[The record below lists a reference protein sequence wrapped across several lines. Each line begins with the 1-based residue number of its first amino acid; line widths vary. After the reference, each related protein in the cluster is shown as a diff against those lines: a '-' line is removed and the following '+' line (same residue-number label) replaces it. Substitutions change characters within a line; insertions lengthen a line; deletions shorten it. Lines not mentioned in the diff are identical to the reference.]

1 MSSPPDTDLVVAMT
15 WAVPVRVITISGIR
29 PRVGVPVCEI
39 RLRISVRVISGRVI
53 RRRITVRVIS
63 GRVITRRITGRLIS
77 VSVVRP
83 TLIDDV
89 RSGLIHHDPTSRW
102 THYHPPSLHK

>member
-53 RRRITVRVIS
+53 
-63 GRVITRRITGRLIS
+63 TRRITGRLIS

-102 THYHPPSLHK
+102 THYHPPSLRK

>member
-1 MSSPPDTDLVVAMT
+1 MLSPPDTDLVVAMT
-15 WAVPVRVITISGIR
+15 WAVPVRVITITGIR
-29 PRVGVPVCEI
+29 PRVGVP
-39 RLRISVRVISGRVI
+39 GRVI

-63 GRVITRRITGRLIS
+63 GRVITRRITVRLIS

-89 RSGLIHHDPTSRW
+89 RSGLIHHHPTSRW